1 MAGTS
6 SLLLSRRL
14 LRTES
19 SESASLNIEA
29 VRKKVIFGTYPI
41 LRRSSFLK
49 DMAIIP
55 KERSHGRNTVE

>member
-6 SLLLSRRL
+6 FFLLSRRL
-14 LRTES
+14 LRTKS

-29 VRKKVIFGTYPI
+29 VRTIANFSTYPV
-41 LRRSSFLK
+41 LRRSSFSK

-55 KERSHGRNTVE
+55 KARSHGRNTVE